1 MKSFSIP
8 SMSRLASPD
17 FTWGVATSAFQI
29 EGHRNKSYPCIW
41 DEFCT
46 RNGVISDSSDGSIAC
61 DHIAKWQEDVELIAS
76 LSVDAY
82 RFSVSWA
89 RVIDDRG
96 QLIESGVDFY
106 LQLLHRL
113 AEKNIKAYVTLY
125 HWDLPLYQQKK
136 GGWLQRE
143 TAYQF
148 AEYVDKITQAFGQLV
163 HSYTTLNEP
172 FCSAY
177 LGHEIGIHAPGVA
190 DKVAGKVAAHHLLLA
205 HGLAMQVLRRN
216 APWAEAGIVLNFS
229 PTYPAS
235 ESQQDQHAAYVA
247 DQQINH
253 WYLCPVLTGR
263 YPALFHQ
270 LSETENVDIQTN
282 DMAIIAEA
290 IDFLGVNYYSPS
302 GCKGSDSES
311 NEYTVVTLDDALPK
325 TAMGWDVYPQG
336 LYELL
341 LQLNERYQLPPLLI
355 TENGA
360 AFDDKEQSG
369 EVHDAERMHYLQSHF
384 EACEQAIRDGVNIKG
399 YFVWSLMD
407 NFEWAEGY
415 TKRFGIV
422 YVDYATQKRIKK
434 TSALALT
441 SFLTARNSRVD
452 ASS

>member
-1 MKSFSIP
+1 MKTFSIP
-8 SMSRLASPD
+8 SMSRLAAPD

-29 EGHRNKSYPCIW
+29 EGHRNKSFPCIW

-46 RNGVISDSSDGSIAC
+46 RNGVISDNSDGSIAC
-61 DHIAKWQEDVELIAS
+61 DHIAHWQEDVELIHS
-76 LSVDAY
+76 LGVDAY

-89 RVIDDRG
+89 RVLDDKG
-96 QLIESGVDFY
+96 QLIQEGVDFY
-106 LQLLHRL
+106 LQLLDKL
-113 AEKNIKAYVTLY
+113 AEYNIKAYVTLY
-125 HWDLPLYQQKK
+125 HWDLPLYHQKN
-136 GGWLQRE
+136 GGWLNRE
-143 TAYQF
+143 TAYHF
-148 AEYVDKITQAFGQLV
+148 ADYVEKITQAFGQRV

-190 DKVAGKVAAHHLLLA
+190 DKEAGKIAAHHLLLA
-205 HGLAMQVLRRN
+205 HGLGMQVLRRN

-235 ESQQDQHAAYVA
+235 DSQEDTHAAYVA

-253 WYLCPVLTGR
+253 WYLCPILTGR

-270 LSETENVDIQTN
+270 IQESEAVDIQAN
-282 DMAIIAEA
+282 DMAIIAEP

-302 GCKGSDSES
+302 SCQAAQETD
-311 NEYTVVTLDDALPK
+311 YQVVTLDDALPK
-325 TAMGWDVYPQG
+325 TAMGWDVYPRG

-341 LQLNERYQLPPLLI
+341 MQLHERYQLPPLLI

-360 AFDDKEQSG
+360 AFDDQEQNG
-369 EVHDAERMHYLQSHF
+369 EVDDQERMSYLQTHF
-384 EACEQAIRDGVNIKG
+384 DACEQAIRDGVNVVG
-399 YFVWSLMD
+399 YFVWSLLD

-422 YVDYATQKRIKK
+422 YVDYNTQKRIKK
-434 TSALALT
+434 TSAIALHEFLAQRK
-441 SFLTARNSRVD
+441 AHK
-452 ASS
+452 

>member
-1 MKSFSIP
+1 MKTFTIP
-8 SMSRLASPD
+8 SMSRLAAPE
-17 FTWGVATSAFQI
+17 FTWGVATSSFQI
-29 EGHRNKSYPCIW
+29 EGHRNKSFPCIW

-46 RNGVISDSSDGSIAC
+46 RNGVISDDSDGSIAC
-61 DHIAKWQEDVELIAS
+61 DHISRWEEDVEIIKS
-76 LSVDAY
+76 LGVDAY

-89 RVIDDRG
+89 RVIDDQG
-96 QLIESGVDFY
+96 KIIDAGVEFY
-106 LQLLHRL
+106 LKILHRL
-113 AEKNIKAYVTLY
+113 AENNIKAYVTLY
-125 HWDLPLYQQKK
+125 HWDLPLYHQKN
-136 GGWLQRE
+136 GGWLNRE
-143 TAYQF
+143 TAYHF
-148 AEYVDKITQAFGQLV
+148 ADYVDKITQAFGNLV
-163 HSYTTLNEP
+163 TSYTTLNEP

-177 LGHEIGIHAPGVA
+177 LGHEVGIHAPGIA
-190 DKVAGKVAAHHLLLA
+190 DKVSGKIAAHHLLLA
-205 HGLAMQVLRRN
+205 HGLAMRVLREN

-235 ESQQDQHAAYVA
+235 DSPEDLQAAYVA

-270 LSETENVDIQTN
+270 IAETEQVDIQPN
-282 DMAIIAEA
+282 DMSIIAEP

-302 GCKGSDSES
+302 GCRASDAEP
-311 NEYTVVTLDDALPK
+311 YTVVTLDDALPK
-325 TAMGWDVYPQG
+325 TAMGWDVYPRG

-360 AFDDKEQSG
+360 AFDDKEQAG
-369 EVHDAERMHYLQSHF
+369 AVDDQERMQYLQSHF
-384 EACEQAIRDGVNIKG
+384 EACEQAIHDGVNVKG

-422 YVDYATQKRIKK
+422 YVDYTTQKRIKK
-434 TSALALT
+434 TSALALQE
-441 SFLTARNSRVD
+441 FLVQRKALVE
-452 ASS
+452 A